1 MALTTLEKVKEFLGL
16 KSSQLEA
23 DALLSRMIDAASAF
37 IENWL
42 EREVLRHSVTEY
54 RDGNGKSELV
64 LKEPDIRL
72 INKVLVNGRVIPESP
87 NFHDYSYRCAD

>member
-16 KSSQLEA
+16 KSSQAEA

-42 EREVLRHSVTEY
+42 EREV
-54 RDGNGKSELV
+54 
-64 LKEPDIRL
+64 
-72 INKVLVNGRVIPESP
+72 
-87 NFHDYSYRCAD
+87 